1 MKRYRIFL
9 IFPVVAVVFLTWA
22 YTGSTKT
29 NKKNGSV
36 KNQVLMEVMT
46 SSLNANHY
54 QPMVFNDEFSAKV
67 YKLYL
72 DRTDPGKKFFL
83 KADVNEFEKYKNK
96 LDEEVSN
103 GTYLFFD
110 LVNTLVLKRIKECEK
125 YYKDILATPFDFEKE
140 ESYETDPDKL
150 AYPEGEMAMKESWR
164 KYLKY
169 QVLARVSEMIDQQDK
184 SKLKKDSS
192 FVEKTRSQMEEE
204 SRKKV
209 LKSND
214 DLFKR
219 LNKIT
224 YNDRLSVFLNTITN
238 SYDPH
243 TDYFPAKD
251 KENFNI
257 GMSGQ
262 LEGIGAQLQ
271 ERDGF
276 IKVANIVPGS
286 ASYRQGQL
294 KAGDVILKVAQ
305 GPAEPVDVVDMNI
318 DDAVQIIRGKKGTEV
333 RLTVKKVDGTIIII
347 PIIRDIV
354 LIEETF
360 AKSAILQ
367 TKKKI
372 GYIKLP
378 GFYADFEHPESGRF
392 SWKDVR
398 TELEKLKKEKVKGV
412 ILDLRDNGGGSLQ
425 DVVKM
430 MGLFIPQGPVV
441 QVKQKQY
448 PAKVLPD
455 TDPSVT
461 YDGPLVV
468 MVNENSASAS
478 EIFAAAVQDYG
489 RGVVIGSNTSFGK
502 GTVQQFLNL
511 DEFLL
516 PQFDSLKPLGQI
528 KLTIQKYYRI
538 SGGSTQLKGV
548 VPDII
553 LPDVLKYYKYGEK
566 ELEYPMAWDEI
577 PAATYVKWKNI
588 NIAQLKKNS
597 EARVSK
603 NELFNLIDDEAK
615 KLKQQQDSSMV
626 SLNLISY
633 KNSRKRFTESMKK
646 YEAID
651 KEIKEMSFTN
661 PKTDMAEISSD
672 TVKVSKNKDWLKR
685 LQKDV
690 YLYESSSI
698 VSDMK

>member
-1 MKRYRIFL
+1 
-9 IFPVVAVVFLTWA
+9 
-22 YTGSTKT
+22 
-29 NKKNGSV
+29 
-36 KNQVLMEVMT
+36 MEVMT
-46 SSLNANHY
+46 SSLNANHF
-54 QPMVFNDEFSAKV
+54 QPMVFNDEFSKKV

-83 KADVNEFEKYKNK
+83 NSDVKEFEKYQTK

-103 GTYLFFD
+103 GTFVFFD
-110 LVNTLVLKRIKECEK
+110 LVNSTFQKRMKECEK
-125 YYKDILATPFDFEKE
+125 YYKEILASPFDFEKA
-140 ESYETDPDKL
+140 ESFETDADKL
-150 AYPEGEMAMKESWR
+150 GYSEGESAMKEGWR

-169 QVLARVSEMIDQQDK
+169 QVLVRVSDMIDQQEK
-184 SKLKKDSS
+184 AKLKKDSA
-192 FVEKTRSQMEEE
+192 FVEKTREQMEDE

-243 TDYFPAKD
+243 TDYFPVQD
-251 KENFNI
+251 KKNFNI
-257 GMSGQ
+257 QMSGQ
-262 LEGIGAQLQ
+262 LEGIGAQLLDK
-271 ERDGF
+271 DGF
-276 IKVANIVPGS
+276 VTVSNIVIGS
-286 ASYRQGQL
+286 ASYRQGEL

-305 GPAEPVDVVDMNI
+305 GAGEPVDAVNKDI
-318 DDAVQIIRGKKGTEV
+318 DDVVQLIRGKKGTEV
-333 RLTVKKVDGTIIII
+333 RLTVKKVDGRIIII

-354 LIEETF
+354 VIEETF

-378 GFYADFEHPESGRF
+378 GFYADFDHPETGRF
-392 SWKDVR
+392 SWKDVKI
-398 TELEKLKKEKVKGV
+398 ELEKLKKENVKGV

-441 QVKQKQY
+441 QVKQKQF

-455 TDPSVT
+455 NDPSVT

-468 MVNENSASAS
+468 MINENSASAS

-502 GTVQQFLNL
+502 GTVQQFLDL

-538 SGGSTQLKGV
+538 SGGSVQLRGV

-566 ELEYPMAWDEI
+566 ELDFPLQWDEI
-577 PAATYVKWKNI
+577 PAANYEKWKNI
-588 NIAQLKKNS
+588 NIATLKKNS
-597 EARVSK
+597 EARVNK
-603 NELFNLIDDEAK
+603 NELFNLIEDEAK
-615 KLKQQQDSSMV
+615 KLKQQQDSSLV
-626 SLNLISY
+626 SLNMTSY
-633 KNSRKRFTESMKK
+633 KSSRKRYTESMKK

-661 PKTDMAEISSD
+661 PRSD
-672 TVKVSKNKDWLKR
+672 LAMINADSLKVNKNKDWLKR
-685 LQKDV
+685 LKKDV